1 MHAAHFIAI
10 SLGNKGLAQCSKLI
24 LSFLSCSFILFFSF
38 SLLVSCIVIFCH
50 LLTLTVILSVFY
62 ELCHVPTFYM
72 NVVTEKR
79 PSH

>member
-10 SLGNKGLAQCSKLI
+10 SLGNKGLAQCSNLI

-38 SLLVSCIVIFCH
+38 SISFLFCHIFCH

-72 NVVTEKR
+72 IVVTEKR